1 MNSTHSETGK
11 ESYNSA
17 RLRVDGG
24 YVDLFL
30 SRYATSGRRLPEKEQ
45 MLWTP
50 PQARVH
56 HTGILP
62 RFPSLFPT
70 KHFTQNS
77 GSQNHTF
84 NFPDSSLTEFPS

>member
-1 MNSTHSETGK
+1 MNSTHSETGT

-24 YVDLFL
+24 HADLFL

-50 PQARVH
+50 PQAWVH
-56 HTGILP
+56 HTGILTFSHQALYAKLWQP
-62 RFPSLFPT
+62 KATPS
-70 KHFTQNS
+70 
-77 GSQNHTF
+77 TF
-84 NFPDSSLTEFPS
+84 QIVL